1 MRISHQTRQKRA
13 TRRGSVE
20 VVEGKSSFLGCVNTE
35 AQLEV
40 LKEMGEVNPGCMTL
54 KMFAIK

>member
-1 MRISHQTRQKRA
+1 MRTSHQTRQKRA
-13 TRRGSVE
+13 TRPGPLE

-35 AQLEV
+35 AQLDV
-40 LKEMGEVNPGCMTL
+40 LKETGEVNPGCMTL

>member
-1 MRISHQTRQKRA
+1 MRRSHQTRQKRA
-13 TRRGSVE
+13 TRPGPVE
-20 VVEGKSSFLGCVNTE
+20 AVEGKSSFLGCVNTE

-40 LKEMGEVNPGCMTL
+40 LKEKVEVNPGCMTL